1 VSGTEPG
8 SAHRIAGFFDVDGT
22 LGSTN
27 IVLTYLAFRNEGAS
41 AMERWLRVASIL
53 PKLPYYK
60 LLDRLSRNLFCS
72 VFYRKYADVSRAE
85 LEAWAERDVARY
97 WHGRLYSQA
106 LRKLDEHREQGHRI
120 VLVSGSLEPVL
131 KPLADA
137 LGTDALIATEPE
149 VDGSYLTGRL
159 VHGPL
164 NGDRKAVAMRHLS
177 DSLGIDLEHSYAYG
191 DSYADKEFLESVGH
205 PVAVNPDRRLK
216 KIAKSRGWPIHNW
229 RD

>member
-1 VSGTEPG
+1 MPS
-8 SAHRIAGFFDVDGT
+8 S
-22 LGSTN
+22 
-27 IVLTYLAFRNEGAS
+27 
-41 AMERWLRVASIL
+41 
-53 PKLPYYK
+53 
-60 LLDRLSRNLFCS
+60 
-72 VFYRKYADVSRAE
+72 
-85 LEAWAERDVARY
+85 EAWAERDVARY